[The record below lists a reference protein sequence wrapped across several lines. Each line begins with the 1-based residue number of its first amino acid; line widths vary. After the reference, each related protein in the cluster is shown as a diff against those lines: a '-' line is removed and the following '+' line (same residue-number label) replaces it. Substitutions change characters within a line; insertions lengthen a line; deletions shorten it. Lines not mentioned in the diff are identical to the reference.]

1 MQSSSKTKKS
11 NDLTQEEIADIKE
24 YTSSKEK
31 PKHFKN
37 VKELIKDLE
46 ND

>member
-1 MQSSSKTKKS
+1 MSIAT
-11 NDLTQEEIADIKE
+11 DLLKAEHVGIRDIKE
-24 YTSSKEK
+24 HLSSKEK

>member
-1 MQSSSKTKKS
+1 MQSSAKTKKS